1 MSKKQILNLLLE
13 FRNIYRSLN
22 DTYRERAYQNAYYS
36 ILKIDKIP
44 KTKKELS
51 DIKNIGSGIANKI
64 HEYIKT
70 GDVKKLK
77 TLKKQQKYILNLTSV
92 LGIGPSLAK
101 KLIKKNIYNV
111 SVLKK
116 EFNKGNI
123 KLTNAQQLGLKY
135 YKELQQRIP
144 RKEIDKF
151 KNKIKKETK
160 ILFKLMGSYR
170 RGSKTS
176 GDIDIL
182 IYDKKN
188 VNRLNEFVNI
198 ISDNYK
204 LVGKLSKGKNKFSGI
219 FRINNKIRHIDV
231 LYVPI
236 ESLYTAINYF
246 TGSKEH
252 NLRLREFAKQKG
264 YKVSEYS
271 LTKNGKVIPV
281 ESEKDLFDIIGMK
294 YILPKNR

>member
-36 ILKIDKIP
+36 ILKIDNIP
-44 KTKKELS
+44 ETKKELS
-51 DIKNIGSGIANKI
+51 NIKNIGSGIANKI

-70 GDVKKLK
+70 GEVKKLK

-101 KLIKKNIYNV
+101 KLIKKNIYNI
-111 SVLKK
+111 SILKK
-116 EFNKGNI
+116 EFNKGNV

-135 YKELQQRIP
+135 YKELQERIL
-144 RKEIDKF
+144 RKDIDNF
-151 KNKIKKETK
+151 KDKIKKKTK
-160 ILFKLMGSYR
+160 ILFKMMGSYR

-198 ISDNYK
+198 ISNNYK

-281 ESEKDLFDIIGMK
+281 KSEKDLFDIIGMK

>member
-36 ILKIDKIP
+36 ILKIDDIP
-44 KTKKELS
+44 ETKKELS
-51 DIKNIGSGIANKI
+51 SIKNIGSGIANKI

-70 GDVKKLK
+70 GEVKKLK

-116 EFNKGNI
+116 EFNKGNV

-135 YKELQQRIP
+135 YKELQQRIQ

-151 KNKIKKETK
+151 KNKLKKETK

-198 ISDNYK
+198 ISDNYE
-204 LVGKLSKGKNKFSGI
+204 LVGKLSKGKNKFSGL
-219 FRINNKIRHIDV
+219 FKINNKIRHIDV
-231 LYVPI
+231 LYVPV

-271 LTKNGKVIPV
+271 LTKNGKVISV
-281 ESEKDLFDIIGMK
+281 NSEKDLFDIIGMK

>member
-44 KTKKELS
+44 ETKKELS
-51 DIKNIGSGIANKI
+51 SIENIGSGIANKI
-64 HEYIKT
+64 YEYIKT
-70 GDVKKLK
+70 GEVKKLK

-116 EFNKGNI
+116 EFNKGNV

-135 YKELQQRIP
+135 YKELQERIP

-151 KNKIKKETK
+151 KDKIKKETK
-160 ILFKLMGSYR
+160 ILFKMMGSYR

-271 LTKNGKVIPV
+271 LIKNGKVISV
-281 ESEKDLFDIIGMK
+281 KSEKDLFNIIGMK
-294 YILPKNR
+294 YVLPKNR

>member
-1 MSKKQILNLLLE
+1 MCKKQILNLLLE

-22 DTYRERAYQNAYYS
+22 DIYIERAYQNAYYS

-44 KTKKELS
+44 ESKKELS
-51 DIKNIGSGIANKI
+51 SIKNIGSGIANKI

-70 GDVKKLK
+70 GEVKKLK

-111 SVLKK
+111 SILKK

-144 RKEIDKF
+144 RKDIDKF
-151 KNKIKKETK
+151 KDKLKKETK

-198 ISDNYK
+198 ISNNYE
-204 LVGKLSKGKNKFSGI
+204 LIGKLSKGKNKFSGL

-271 LTKNGKVIPV
+271 LTKNEKVIPV
-281 ESEKDLFDIIGMK
+281 KSEKDLFDIIGMK

>member
-36 ILKIDKIP
+36 ILKINDIP
-44 KTKKELS
+44 ETKKELS
-51 DIKNIGSGIANKI
+51 SIKNIGSGIANKI

-70 GDVKKLK
+70 GEVKKLK

-116 EFNKGNI
+116 EFNKENV

-135 YKELQQRIP
+135 YKELRQRIP
-144 RKEIDKF
+144 RKNIDKF
-151 KNKIKKETK
+151 KDKLKKETK

-204 LVGKLSKGKNKFSGI
+204 LVGKLSKGKNKFSGL
-219 FRINNKIRHIDV
+219 FRINDKIRHIDV

-281 ESEKDLFDIIGMK
+281 KSEKDLFDIIGMK

>member
-116 EFNKGNI
+116 EFNKGNV

-135 YKELQQRIP
+135 YKELQERIL
-144 RKEIDKF
+144 RKDIDNF
-151 KNKIKKETK
+151 KDKIKKKTK
-160 ILFKLMGSYR
+160 ILFKMMGSYR

-188 VNRLNEFVNI
+188 VNRLNEFVEI
-198 ISDNYK
+198 ISDNYE
-204 LVGKLSKGKNKFSGI
+204 LIGKLSKGKNKFSGL

-281 ESEKDLFDIIGMK
+281 KSEKDLFDIIGMK